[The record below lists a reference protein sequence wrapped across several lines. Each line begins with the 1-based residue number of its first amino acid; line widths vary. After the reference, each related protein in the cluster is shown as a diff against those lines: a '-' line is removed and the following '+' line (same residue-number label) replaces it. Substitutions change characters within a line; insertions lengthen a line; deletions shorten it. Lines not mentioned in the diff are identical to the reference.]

1 MTEALL
7 WAMYA
12 LPLAAIVWAYVH
24 RRRRREEGDA
34 RQWRQAMES
43 GLTEPRSLHPV
54 VDPALCMGAGG
65 CVRACPEHALGIVGG
80 KALLVNPSACIGHG
94 TCAPACPVEAIKLV
108 FGTERAGIDIPYVNS
123 TLESNVP
130 GIFIAG
136 ELAGRGLIHTAA
148 EQGWRAMESIVK
160 RRAKDGELDV
170 VIVGAGPAGLTAGL
184 AAMQNKLKFIM
195 LEQESSLGGTVYH
208 YPRHKIVLTRPV
220 DFPFMPRLRSGEISK
235 EELLAF
241 WQNVVER
248 AGLPVQ
254 YGQRV
259 ERIVPLDR
267 GGFEVRTA
275 LAVAYRAK
283 SVLLALGLSG
293 TPRKLGV
300 PGEQLPKVVY
310 RLVDAEQYRGKRVLV
325 VGGGDAAVEAAV
337 SIAREPQAEVTLCYR
352 GQALGRVKEKNRE
365 RLEQLRGDGRLA
377 VTLRSHV
384 TRIADREV
392 MIKRDAEVVA
402 LKNDAVIVCAGGTL
416 PAPML
421 RETGIIVKTKFGSA

>member
-24 RRRRREEGDA
+24 RRRRREESDA
-34 RQWRQAMES
+34 RVWRQATES

-65 CVRACPEHALGIVGG
+65 CVSACHEHALGIVGG
-80 KALLVNPSACIGHG
+80 KAMLVNPSACIGLG
-94 TCAPACPVEAIKLV
+94 NCAAACPVEAIKLV
-108 FGTERAGIDIPYVNS
+108 FGTERAGVDIPYVNS
-123 TLESNVP
+123 TLESNVS

-136 ELAGRGLIHTAA
+136 ELAGRGLIHAAA
-148 EQGWRAMESIVK
+148 EQGWRAMESIVN

-184 AAMQNKLKFIM
+184 AAMHNKLKFIM
-195 LEQESSLGGTVYH
+195 LEQENSLGGTVYH

-220 DFPFMPRLRSGEISK
+220 SFPFMPRLRSGEISK

-241 WQNVVER
+241 WQDVVER

-259 ERIVPLDR
+259 ERIVPHDR

-275 LAVAYRAK
+275 HAVAYRAR

-310 RLVDAEQYRGKRVLV
+310 RLVDAEQYREKRVLV
-325 VGGGDAAVEAAV
+325 VGGGDAAVEAAA

-352 GQALGRVKEKNRE
+352 GQAFGRVKEKNRQL
-365 RLEQLRGDGRLA
+365 LEQLQRDGRLA
-377 VTLRSHV
+377 VMLRSRV

-421 RETGIIVKTKFGSA
+421 REAGIIVKTKFGSA